1 MIFFAVQD
9 INHWM
14 TSTLGVVL
22 YFLGHTPKKKKKEG
36 VPDPKKPF
44 QAQSDFIIKLFDES
58 PSIALEEVKRKL
70 MSHFSG
76 LETAISSLYD
86 QIGEKCAIT
95 IK

>member
-22 YFLGHTPKKKKKEG
+22 YFLGHTPKKKEG

-76 LETAISSLYD
+76 LEAAQS
-86 QIGEKCAIT
+86 QACT
-95 IK
+95 IKSEKNVL

>member
-1 MIFFAVQD
+1 
-9 INHWM
+9 M

-22 YFLGHTPKKKKKEG
+22 YFLGHTPKKKEG